1 MPRRLGAPA
10 PFLSLAGLIVS
21 AILLS
26 ITPGAVAGPR
36 SERAE
41 VASAA
46 TIATHGIAA
55 TALSAPVVV
64 DRGASEQERAQSR
77 AATPPRRSRSNAA
90 PAVAQRLLLALRVG
104 RAAQDAVDALERRLA
119 EDPRVQREL
128 ARVTAAREQAAA
140 EAQARAEA
148 AARAAAAARAKAQAE
163 ARARAEAARFR
174 GRNHFWYPALGI
186 SHSVDWFP
194 CDRARPPDNLVYR
207 WGCSGRG
214 NVYVMAHAWGWF
226 RPLNQA
232 YYAGTLQPGQLVAY
246 ADNDGRTHFY
256 RLDWWKTWRPLPS
269 ASWAWASQSRS
280 SLTLQTCVG
289 ANSELRLFVRF
300 HEVPHP

>member
-1 MPRRLGAPA
+1 M
-10 PFLSLAGLIVS
+10 
-21 AILLS
+21 
-26 ITPGAVAGPR
+26 
-36 SERAE
+36 
-41 VASAA
+41 
-46 TIATHGIAA
+46 
-55 TALSAPVVV
+55 ALSAAVVE
-64 DRGASEQERAQSR
+64 RGDSDQGPSGGR
-77 AATPPRRSRSNAA
+77 AATSPRRSRSNAA
-90 PAVAQRLLLALRVG
+90 PAFAQTLLQALRVG
-104 RAAQDAVDALERRLA
+104 RAAQQAADALERRLP
-119 EDPRVQREL
+119 EDPRAQREL

-148 AARAAAAARAKAQAE
+148 AARAKAAALARAEAE

-194 CDRARPPDNLVYR
+194 CDRSRPPDNLVYR
-207 WGCSGRG
+207 WGCSGSG

-226 RPLNQA
+226 RPLNHA
-232 YYAGTLQPGQLVAY
+232 YYAGTLEPGQLVAY

-300 HEVPHP
+300 HEVAQP